1 MLASVLLRVA
11 PQRLPQLLEF
21 YGGLGMRSMPGHSP
35 VELRIPGESQ
45 SCSLKFLPDEQV
57 KVGYSHKGNDL
68 YWKIGLA
75 IDDVDAASKCL
86 GCSPGSQFL
95 DIGFLTHLADPAGFC
110 IELLQTTFEASSAQR
125 ARRLADRAASAAAT
139 SRLGQFVIG
148 QITTRIT
155 EPTQS
160 LDFYQKVLGM
170 KLLSIQ
176 PVKRY
181 NFTLYFLAYTEETPP
196 NADLE
201 AVENREWLWQRPYTT
216 LELQHRWG
224 SEPGS
229 LRPAPPEE
237 EGLVS
242 IQVLWPKEQL
252 SRLPL
257 NPKGRLRDPDGLEIE
272 VLAV

>member
-1 MLASVLLRVA
+1 M
-11 PQRLPQLLEF
+11 
-21 YGGLGMRSMPGHSP
+21 
-35 VELRIPGESQ
+35 
-45 SCSLKFLPDEQV
+45 
-57 KVGYSHKGNDL
+57 
-68 YWKIGLA
+68 
-75 IDDVDAASKCL
+75 
-86 GCSPGSQFL
+86 
-95 DIGFLTHLADPAGFC
+95 
-110 IELLQTTFEASSAQR
+110 
-125 ARRLADRAASAAAT
+125 
-139 SRLGQFVIG
+139 IG

-229 LRPAPPEE
+229 LRPA
-237 EGLVS
+237 
-242 IQVLWPKEQL
+242 KL
-252 SRLPL
+252 S
-257 NPKGRLRDPDGLEIE
+257 
-272 VLAV
+272 